1 MYIQIH
7 SHCKLIVLNL
17 ARWLSVPFIQWFQF
31 YAMHDNLY
39 LHLASASIHV
49 MQYQISLCIITTLY
63 SLQIILF
70 CKILYMLLTRI
81 IFFLVIS
88 VVCQLFKPGFSKR
101 VLNQGLLL
109 TERLEAFSVII
120 LCYSLVLSCGHEKIV
135 FSKISL
141 DTSFLKKGR
150 CDDFKLFVI

>member
-1 MYIQIH
+1 
-7 SHCKLIVLNL
+7 
-17 ARWLSVPFIQWFQF
+17 
-31 YAMHDNLY
+31 MHDNLY

-81 IFFLVIS
+81 IFFL
-88 VVCQLFKPGFSKR
+88 LFLLYVSYSNQVFSKR